1 MLAEMRDDI
10 VAKQPSI
17 VVGAQLAQAWKM
29 FVSETHGQ
37 IAYGRSFALSLD
49 VGERIAAPVD
59 QSFQPFG
66 LGTSVGGRPAVAT
79 AYGVAPL
86 ATATAHHISEHVTPG
101 AGGSDPRAE
110 AGNSAVVLDPVAISG
125 GFEAANECVCE
136 ADCGHSLHYPHVQSM
151 SVQLSDGRVHLSTPL
166 VGGCPKKAQHFRGLD
181 RRLAGNHARAK
192 AWQEGPSKMDD

>member
-166 VGGCPKKAQHFRGLD
+166 VGGCPKESAAFPRLRSKAGGKSCPSKG
-181 RRLAGNHARAK
+181 LAGGA
-192 AWQEGPSKMDD
+192 